1 MVGKDDYGKNRLNR
15 KQKKRN
21 SGVREAILFMKQE
34 QDAIKIDG
42 SESKTNVLG
51 N

>member
-1 MVGKDDYGKNRLNR
+1 MTMEKTD
-15 KQKKRN
+15 KQETKENKRN